1 MNYIGIALEVAVDIS
16 HILIELL
23 AVNGELI
30 GSEYLKSSRLEGVDS
45 FFKLCFGALCGNAL
59 IESAYNNRVGGYIA
73 APVGIDS
80 LSLNSALNDVL
91 EVGSPVNGG

>member
-59 IESAYNNRVGGYIA
+59 RISCLWRISFWSGSARNTASSWR
-73 APVGIDS
+73 
-80 LSLNSALNDVL
+80 
-91 EVGSPVNGG
+91 